1 MTNALPLQPDR
12 APAPSSLAD
21 FVYASP
27 LIPSPI
33 RSQPLPTTGAYPPLV
48 AIVGAHGGA
57 ATSTLARFW
66 APAADSGQC
75 WPASTV
81 TTQRVVLAARLC
93 MPGLVAA
100 ADRLREWRAE
110 HAPAGV
116 TVVALVLTPPR
127 PGRVPAEVRRY
138 RDLVANLI
146 DEHVFNID
154 WHDELIACELVDLA
168 EWTPGQ
174 PVPRRR
180 RRRRIT
186 ESVPADVIA
195 AGAAI
200 TRLIAASRHLS
211 DTSTKESPC

>member
-1 MTNALPLQPDR
+1 M
-12 APAPSSLAD
+12 
-21 FVYASP
+21 
-27 LIPSPI
+27 
-33 RSQPLPTTGAYPPLV
+33 
-48 AIVGAHGGA
+48 
-57 ATSTLARFW
+57 
-66 APAADSGQC
+66 
-75 WPASTV
+75 
-81 TTQRVVLAARLC
+81 
-93 MPGLVAA
+93 
-100 ADRLREWRAE
+100 
-110 HAPAGV
+110 
-116 TVVALVLTPPR
+116 
-127 PGRVPAEVRRY
+127 
-138 RDLVANLI
+138 
-146 DEHVFNID
+146 FNID